1 MKLIHRIDS
10 LVCKTGSDDCP
21 ALESVCKK
29 GSMPGSLAV
38 TTSFYRP
45 HLDGGYKE
53 MITGLMNAG
62 CFDLLI
68 EHTVE
73 LVITQGEHYLS
84 KMKTPTPFNEGNNK

>member
-10 LVCKTGSDDCP
+10 IVCKTGSEECP
-21 ALESVCKK
+21 PLEVVHKK
-29 GSMPGSLAV
+29 GSLVGSLTV

-53 MITGLMNAG
+53 MIAGLMNAG

-73 LVITQGEHYLS
+73 LVITNGRYS
-84 KMKTPTPFNEGNNK
+84 K